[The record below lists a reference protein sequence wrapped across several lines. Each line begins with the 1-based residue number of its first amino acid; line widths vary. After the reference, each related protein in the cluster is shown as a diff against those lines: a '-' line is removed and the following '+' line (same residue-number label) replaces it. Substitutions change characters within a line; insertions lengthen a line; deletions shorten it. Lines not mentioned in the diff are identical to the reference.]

1 MKSERSSNMSSLME
15 AQAHMFT
22 IAGDKGSVKERI
34 NRAYARLR
42 KTGRFTYNRVRDIFH
57 AEPRVHIWAEELDEL
72 RSFSSSVLE
81 EEEARNEYRDAQQFL
96 SQLEAALRVAQDEN
110 FYSPTIDA
118 IRQILAGNGR
128 KDRPVAGE

>member
-1 MKSERSSNMSSLME
+1 MSSLME

-57 AEPRVHIWAEELDEL
+57 AEQRVHIWAEELDEL
-72 RSFSSSVLE
+72 RSQSSCVLE
-81 EEEARNEYRDAQQFL
+81 EQQTRTEYRDAHQFL
-96 SQLEAALRVAQDEN
+96 EQLEIALRVAQDEN

-118 IRQILAGNGR
+118 IREILSGNGR
-128 KDRPVAGE
+128 KNRPMAGE